1 MAIKTESAI
10 QTIELTT
17 QRLQELNERA
27 LAESRKTGL
36 VAVDAYEKIG
46 LSFAELQARVART
59 SRVDVLTGI
68 LDAQAEVT
76 RTLVGAQAGAVRSV
90 LS

>member
-1 MAIKTESAI
+1 MAIKTESTI
-10 QTIELTT
+10 PTIERTT
-17 QRLQELNERA
+17 ERFQELNESA
-27 LAESRKTGL
+27 LLESRKAGL
-36 VAVDAYEKIG
+36 VAVEAYEKAGWG
-46 LSFAELQARVART
+46 LAELQARVAKT
-59 SRVDVLTGI
+59 SKVDVLTGI